1 MAKKEFIERGA
12 FLRYVK
18 ENAPFIYTVVEIMA
32 LAQPTA
38 DVVEKSETETDY
50 PKDYSYGY

>member
-1 MAKKEFIERGA
+1 MAKKEYIERNS
-12 FLRYVK
+12 FLKYVK
-18 ENAPFIYTVVEIMA
+18 ENAPFIYSIVEIMA

-38 DVVEKSETETDY
+38 NVVEKSETESDF